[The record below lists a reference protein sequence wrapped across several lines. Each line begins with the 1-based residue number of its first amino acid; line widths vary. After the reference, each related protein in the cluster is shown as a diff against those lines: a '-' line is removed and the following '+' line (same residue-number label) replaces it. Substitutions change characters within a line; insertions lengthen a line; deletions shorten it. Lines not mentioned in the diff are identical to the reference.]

1 MQCGNQVKI
10 TLNLDILFEKR
21 KTVFHLK
28 LQKETHFH
36 MSEKKRLFFSVLLPV
51 FLVYLQLVLIN
62 TFLFPAN
69 TRFNWTCLQG
79 SIQELEL
86 PRYAASK
93 LKE

>member
-36 MSEKKRLFFSVLLPV
+36 VSEKKGFFFSATSCIFGV
-51 FLVYLQLVLIN
+51 FATSLN
-62 TFLFPAN
+62 
-69 TRFNWTCLQG
+69 
-79 SIQELEL
+79 
-86 PRYAASK
+86 
-93 LKE
+93 